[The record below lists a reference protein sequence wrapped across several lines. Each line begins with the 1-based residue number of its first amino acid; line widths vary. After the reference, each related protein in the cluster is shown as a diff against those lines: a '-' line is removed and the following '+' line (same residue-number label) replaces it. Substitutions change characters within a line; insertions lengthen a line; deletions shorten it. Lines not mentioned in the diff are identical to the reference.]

1 MKKVL
6 HILVP
11 LLLGL
16 LVLFSIGW
24 YFLKYDPS
32 LTRDLLLEQA
42 RYQNE
47 VGNYGAAVWFYDLAY
62 LQSDKSD
69 EVALELAQQYLS
81 IGNYTKAERTLS
93 KAIADGADEALY
105 IALCSTYVEQ
115 NKLLDAVT
123 MLDNIA
129 DPDMKARLDALRPAA
144 PVPDNTPG
152 TYSQYIQLGFTS
164 DGGSCYI
171 SSDGSYPSIKRHAY
185 SRPFQLVTG
194 EQVFYGITVSEQ
206 GLVSKLGTYS
216 YIVGGVIEPVVF
228 ADPAFETALRE
239 QLKVDTDTIL
249 YSNDLWTVTEL
260 NIPAEVSDYQDLKW
274 LPNLQQ
280 LTANDSTC
288 TDFSIICQLSQLR
301 ELTVTGCPLTS
312 SDLANIA
319 ALPQLQ
325 ALNLRGC
332 QLSSIAA
339 LSGATE
345 LTSLEL
351 GDNMILDISV
361 IADMIQLKK
370 LDLERNAL
378 VSLDALRNLGGL
390 QYLDVSDNSL
400 STISALSELVNLT
413 WLDVSSND
421 LMNLSG
427 AEKLTQLVELNASH
441 NNLTSIDE
449 LKNAAAM
456 VKLNVSNNTLLNI
469 DPVAAMPVLDTLN
482 FAYNEVTALPSF
494 TEESVLY
501 NMDAQHNLLS
511 DLTPL
516 RVLYNLC
523 YLQLDYNEDIRSVD
537 CLQTCHLLSTI
548 SLFGTGVTDVQVL
561 KDMSVQVYYN
571 PVA

>member
-6 HILVP
+6 HVLVP

-32 LTRDLLLEQA
+32 LTRDLLLAQA

-47 VGNYGAAVWFYDLAY
+47 VGNYSGAVWFYDLAY

-93 KAIADGADEALY
+93 KAIADGADVELY
-105 IALCSTYVEQ
+105 IALCSTYVQQ

-129 DPDMKARLDALRPAA
+129 DPDMKAKIDILRPAA
-144 PVPDNTPG
+144 PVPDNAPG
-152 TYSQYIQLGFTS
+152 TYSQYIQLSFTS

-171 SSDGSYPSIKRHAY
+171 SSDGSYPSVQKHAY
-185 SRPFQLVTG
+185 SQPFQLVAG
-194 EQVFYGITVSEQ
+194 EQVFYGITVSQQ
-206 GLVSKLGTYS
+206 GLVSPLGIYS

-228 ADPAFETALRE
+228 ADPAFENALRE
-239 QLKVDTDTIL
+239 QLKLENDITL

-260 NIPAEVSDYQDLKW
+260 TLPAEVSDYQDLKW
-274 LPNLQQ
+274 LPNLQR

-288 TDFSIICQLSQLR
+288 VDFNVISQLSQLR
-301 ELTVTGCPLTS
+301 ELTVTGCPLS
-312 SDLANIA
+312 ASDLASIA
-319 ALPQLQ
+319 SLPQLQ
-325 ALNLRGC
+325 TLNLSSC

-339 LSGATE
+339 LSGAAG
-345 LTSLEL
+345 LSVLEL
-351 GDNMILDISV
+351 GDNMIRDISV
-361 IADMIQLKK
+361 ISGMTQLQK

-378 VSLDALRNLGGL
+378 VSLEALRNLRDL
-390 QYLDVSDNSL
+390 QYLDVSDNSI
-400 STISALSELVNLT
+400 SSISAVSELVNLT
-413 WLDVSSND
+413 WLDVSNND

-427 AEKLTQLVELNASH
+427 VEKLTLLTELNASH

-449 LKNAAAM
+449 LINATSM
-456 VKLNVSNNTLLNI
+456 VKLNVSNNTLLTI
-469 DPVAAMPVLDTLN
+469 DSVAVMPMLDTLD
-482 FAYNEVTALPSF
+482 FSYNEVSTLPNF
-494 TEESVLY
+494 TEGSVLY
-501 NMDAQHNLLS
+501 NMDGQHNQLS

-516 RVLYNLC
+516 STLYHLC
-523 YLQLDYNEDIRSVD
+523 YLQLDYNEGITSVD
-537 CLQTCHLLSTI
+537 CLKTCHLLSTI